1 MALISKR
8 GLGVNLLVR
17 GNIDPIQVVNQD
29 LVDNKNMVLN
39 QKSLQAMRDMGLN
52 QASP

>member
-1 MALISKR
+1 MALFSKR
-8 GLGVNLLVR
+8 DLRVILLVG
-17 GNIDPIQVVNQD
+17 GNIDPIQLVNQD

-39 QKSLQAMRDMGLN
+39 QESLQAMRDMGLN